1 MKRIISIILAVVMIA
16 AISMPIMAETDTDTE
31 TGKVEYFGSAKVEGS
46 NGMAGSNTEVEYGVD
61 EKFLVIIPQIN
72 FNLGA
77 EKNGKIE
84 VQTYVEVINPI
95 IIPGK
100 KLIITVE
107 AESADDASDPWKL
120 TVKSNPVTKPVVYE
134 VKLDDPRDGET
145 SGVLKNG
152 STVLVLGALDDRLT
166 GKDGFVRFRQ
176 KLNSS
181 TVGSHQSG
189 SYDDNLTFTIV
200 IE

>member
-1 MKRIISIILAVVMIA
+1 MKRIISIILAVVIFA
-16 AISMPIMAETDTDTE
+16 AISMPIMAETDTA
-31 TGKVEYFGSAKVEGS
+31 TGRVDQYGDVAVEGS
-46 NGMAGSNTEVEYGVD
+46 SGMLGAPTEVEYGVD

-72 FNLGA
+72 FNLGT
-77 EKNGKIE
+77 EKNGKLE
-84 VQTYVEVINPI
+84 VQTYVEVINPV

-100 KLIITVE
+100 NLIITVE
-107 AESADDASDPWKL
+107 AESAASASDPWKL

-134 VKLDDPRDGET
+134 IKLADPVGDEE

-152 STVLVLGALDDRLT
+152 STVLVLGALDERLS
-166 GKDGFVRFRQ
+166 GESGFIRFRQ